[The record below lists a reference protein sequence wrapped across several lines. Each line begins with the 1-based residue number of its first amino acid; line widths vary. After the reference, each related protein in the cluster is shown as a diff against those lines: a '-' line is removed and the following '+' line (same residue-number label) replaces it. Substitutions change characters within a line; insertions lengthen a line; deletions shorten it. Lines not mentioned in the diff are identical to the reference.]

1 MDLNFYFQIAD
12 KAVDKVSKYLL
23 LEFGAI
29 KKFTIKGPSDIQVK
43 EDLEANKIYEKF
55 LKKETPDVLLF
66 TEEGMRQLS
75 DGLVWVVDPIE
86 GTSNYRVGIPFFAT
100 TICLIHKKEP
110 LLSVVGA
117 PALKQKFHA
126 IKGKGAFLNS
136 KKVKRSNQKDLENAM
151 IAVGRGRKQED
162 KIWYSKT
169 IVSLLA
175 KVRTSRTL
183 GSAGLDMAYTAAGML
198 DVYLSRG
205 LEAGGGIYDIF
216 PGLLLLQESGCEVV
230 NEKDKNFKLGDRLLL
245 AANETL
251 VKKVLGVI

>member
-1 MDLNFYFQIAD
+1 MDLNSYFQIAD
-12 KAVDKVSKYLL
+12 KAVNKASKYLL
-23 LEFGAI
+23 SEFGAI

-43 EDLEANKIYEKF
+43 EDIKANKIYEKF
-55 LKKETPDVLLF
+55 LQKETPNVLLF
-66 TEEGMRQLS
+66 TEEGRRQLS

-100 TICLIHKKEP
+100 TICLIYKKKP
-110 LLSVVGA
+110 ILSIVCA
-117 PALKQKFHA
+117 PALNQKFHA

-136 KKVKRSNQKDLENAM
+136 KNINRSNQKDLENAM
-151 IAVGRGRKQED
+151 IAVARGRKQED
-162 KIWYSKT
+162 KIWHAKI
-169 IVSLLA
+169 IVSLLS
-175 KVRTSRTL
+175 KVRTSRNL

-230 NEKDKNFKLGDRLLL
+230 NEKGKNFKLGDRLLL
-245 AANETL
+245 ASNETL
-251 VKKVLGVI
+251 VKKVLDVI